1 MAENSWGGSWT
12 EQKLDAFVQYVNAY
26 LKILNVYKAKYNWET
41 IYFDGFAGSGEQGQK
56 DDKLRLDMFFTPT
69 DDEEHL
75 YQGAAERV
83 LTQEVLFDWYYFV
96 DKNENAIKQLESKI
110 LGISNIDS
118 NRLQFRSGDCNE
130 FLSELAAAMK
140 KSGDKKYAALV
151 LLDPFG
157 MQIDWESIVKLKD
170 TRTDLWILVPTGVI
184 INRLLDREGKLT
196 YLEKLISFF
205 GLSEA
210 EIRNEFYQTTQHST
224 LFDSNVEVTSKVERP
239 IEKIINLYIRR
250 LKEIFKYVTE
260 SPLVLRNSK
269 NVSLF
274 HFAFASNN
282 KTGLKIAKDI
292 IGKNNG

>member
-1 MAENSWGGSWT
+1 MVDTWGGSWT
-12 EQKLDAFVQYVNAY
+12 EQKLNAFVKYVNAY
-26 LKILNVYKAKYNWET
+26 LKILNVYKDKYNWET

-56 DDKLRLDMFFTPT
+56 DDKLRSEMFFTPS

-83 LTQEVLFDWYYFV
+83 LTQEDLFDWYYFV
-96 DKNENAIKQLESKI
+96 DKNEKAIKQLESK
-110 LGISNIDS
+110 LLKISNIDS
-118 NRLQFRSGDCNE
+118 SRLQFRPGDCNKI
-130 FLSELAAAMK
+130 LSEFAVAMGKSDGK
-140 KSGDKKYAALV
+140 KEYAALV

-184 INRLLDREGKLT
+184 INRLLDRKGELT
-196 YLEKLISFF
+196 HLEKLISFF
-205 GLSEA
+205 GLSETD
-210 EIRNEFYQTTQHST
+210 IRDEFYKTTQHST
-224 LFDSNVEVTSKVERP
+224 LFDSNVEITSKVERP

-250 LKEIFKYVTE
+250 LKGIFKYVTE

-274 HFAFASNN
+274 HFAFASKNQ
-282 KTGLKIAKDI
+282 TALKIAKDI
-292 IGKNNG
+292 IGKDNG